1 MGNRPFPEISCALC
15 GELVDLQNDLCA
27 DENGSAVHEDCYVNR
42 IIGTATFRT

>member
-15 GELVDLQNDLCA
+15 SKPVDLQSDLCA

-42 IIGTATFRT
+42 IIGTFHT